1 MTTTRN
7 RLPSASNAPTTAGM
21 LASLSHALP
30 NPAGALAR
38 SARALA
44 DRLADG
50 HATPGDD
57 LRAADMLARLLDE
70 TDTGIPGFDA
80 DLLDEEFDAFA

>member
-7 RLPSASNAPTTAGM
+7 RPAIASSATTTAGM
-21 LASLSHALP
+21 LSSLSHALP
-30 NPAGALAR
+30 NPAGALGR

-50 HATPGDD
+50 RATPADTR
-57 LRAADMLARLLDE
+57 LAADMLARLLEE
-70 TDTGIPGFDA
+70 TDSGLPSFDA
-80 DLLDEEFDAFA
+80 DLLDEEFDL